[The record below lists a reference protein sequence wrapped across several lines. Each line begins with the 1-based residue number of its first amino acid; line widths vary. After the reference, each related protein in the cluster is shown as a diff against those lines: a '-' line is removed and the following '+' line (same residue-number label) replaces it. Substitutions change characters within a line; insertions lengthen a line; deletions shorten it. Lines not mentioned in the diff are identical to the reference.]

1 MDPAR
6 HMLGLS
12 GEKDY
17 SRGAS
22 FPDGDLEISG
32 QILLFPHGMCFQ
44 NGKHGP
50 SWATYSPPR
59 KQEIEFLLGVLPGF
73 SAALLAL
80 QIRLVDSLRTGPGC
94 CLVS

>member
-1 MDPAR
+1 MECASKMESMVP
-6 HMLGLS
+6 LGRPIPL
-12 GEKDY
+12 
-17 SRGAS
+17 
-22 FPDGDLEISG
+22 
-32 QILLFPHGMCFQ
+32 
-44 NGKHGP
+44 
-50 SWATYSPPR
+50 R